1 MAAARSVPT
10 AGSSAPPPSPPTP
23 SGPSRSVL
31 ATLAAIGAGLLIGLG
46 LFTFVYADG
55 ASYLTDAPEACV
67 NCHVMRPQYASWQK
81 SSHHAVAV
89 CNDCHTPAG
98 LVGKWSTKATSGLAH
113 AFAFTTG
120 RFPDE
125 IRIRPA
131 SLALTERTCAKCHA
145 EIVESMGHGGRPAE
159 DRPCTLCHAGVGHS

>member
-1 MAAARSVPT
+1 MEEHRSAPT
-10 AGSSAPPPSPPTP
+10 AGPAGASTSFR
-23 SGPSRSVL
+23 SRSGRLVAL
-31 ATLAAIGAGLLIGLG
+31 ASGALLG
-46 LFTFVYADG
+46 LVLFAFVYADG
-55 ASYLTDAPEACV
+55 ASYLTDSPEACV
-67 NCHVMRPQYASWQK
+67 NCHVMRPVYASWQK

-113 AFAFTTG
+113 AWNFTTG
-120 RFPDE
+120 RYPDV
-125 IRIRPA
+125 IRIHAR

-145 EIVESMGHGGRPAE
+145 EVVESMGHGGRSAD

>member
-1 MAAARSVPT
+1 MADARSIPT
-10 AGSSAPPPSPPTP
+10 PGSPEAVPPSPRPRVGWIVAV
-23 SGPSRSVL
+23 S
-31 ATLAAIGAGLLIGLG
+31 AGILLGFG
-46 LFTFVYADG
+46 LFTFFYADG

-67 NCHVMRPQYASWQK
+67 NCHVMRPHFASWQK

-98 LVGKWSTKATSGLAH
+98 FVGKWSTKATSGLAH
-113 AFAFTTG
+113 AWAFTTG

-125 IRIRPA
+125 IHIHPA

-159 DRPCTLCHAGVGHS
+159 DRPCARCHAGVGHS